1 MRGNCY
7 YSDERWYADESNAAF
22 RAAFD
27 KLAQEQQTTYLN
39 WRKQPGNG
47 TFRVLGKYLE
57 AFISTG
63 CTTNIN
69 VRE

>member
-7 YSDERWYADESNAAF
+7 YSDERWYADESNKAF

-27 KLAQEQQTTYLN
+27 KLAQEQQKTYLD
-39 WRKQPGNG
+39 WRNQPGNG
-47 TFRVLGKYLE
+47 TFRVLGKHLGS
-57 AFISTG
+57 FIGTG
-63 CTTNIN
+63 CILNID

>member
-1 MRGNCY
+1 MKGNCY
-7 YSDERWYADESNAAF
+7 YSGEKWNGDQSNKAF

-27 KLAQEQQTTYLN
+27 KLAQEQQKTYLD

-47 TFRVLGKYLE
+47 TFRVLGKHLGS
-57 AFISTG
+57 FIGTG
-63 CTTNIN
+63 CTLNID

>member
-1 MRGNCY
+1 MKGNCY
-7 YSDERWYADESNAAF
+7 YSGETWYGAQSNTAF
-22 RAAFD
+22 RKAFD
-27 KLAQEQQTTYLN
+27 KLTQVQQTTYLN